1 MSKKRETPKRP
12 ADRKP
17 ALGGNLVWS
26 LAAAGVATLFAIS
39 LIGTVPELEL
49 SFTDLER
56 LVLAVGREG
65 DERWVSVVP
74 ASGAEGKTV
83 RYGDLQD
90 VVIGAFQVSGKVRQA
105 GVPDVAEPAGHG
117 HNSQASGKGQLAMP
131 EQPLALVSRVETV
144 IHGPLAGHGPSKDT
158 LAKDQSR
165 ADPRQREPPTE
176 GKLEGSISGEELIQT
191 TDQHQKQESCGE
203 VGRDGGPGEET
214 GDGEGP
220 KGPLKGHQNQCQGGH
235 PGQPGGQ
242 LLAAPKTHGPQD
254 EDGEAHQKSIEPM
267 KPLQKHLKIHLAAWE
282 QHPVAQG
289 PIRAGEASFHDAG
302 GATNDDQSHECNN
315 QVSG

>member
-117 HNSQASGKGQLAMP
+117 AAAAARTGLRRFRTAKLPSENAESGLMKLLKEHEVP
-131 EQPLALVSRVETV
+131 FRYEDP
-144 IHGPLAGHGPSKDT
+144 PSPWRNWLPMLFLT
-158 LAKDQSR
+158 A
-165 ADPRQREPPTE
+165 
-176 GKLEGSISGEELIQT
+176 
-191 TDQHQKQESCGE
+191 CG
-203 VGRDGGPGEET
+203 
-214 GDGEGP
+214 
-220 KGPLKGHQNQCQGGH
+220 GGH
-235 PGQPGGQ
+235 
-242 LLAAPKTHGPQD
+242 
-254 EDGEAHQKSIEPM
+254 S
-267 KPLQKHLKIHLAAWE
+267 
-282 QHPVAQG
+282 
-289 PIRAGEASFHDAG
+289 
-302 GATNDDQSHECNN
+302 
-315 QVSG
+315 